1 MKKRGGFVLAEVLIA
16 LVILGSLSL
25 LVSKFM
31 LAKNDANHRDV
42 LVAEI
47 RTIQQAVIHWLS
59 SDSACV
65 DAELT
70 LAYFRNS
77 VFATHYPRQHVMN
90 QLTGIEVSQYLVK
103 FTWQLAGAGNLSPLL
118 TRVPNSG
125 ISGGQLE
132 VHEVMPALNCD
143 NESNS

>member
-1 MKKRGGFVLAEVLIA
+1 MRKRGGFILAEVLIA

-31 LAKNDANHRDV
+31 LAKNDASHRDV
-42 LVAEI
+42 LGAEI
-47 RTIQQAVIHWLS
+47 RTIQQAVLHWLS

-77 VFATHYPRQHVMN
+77 MFAIHYPRQHVLS
-90 QLTGIEVSQYLVK
+90 QLIGIEVSQNLVK
-103 FTWQLAGAGNLSPLL
+103 FTWQLAGIGNLSPLL
-118 TRVPNSG
+118 ARVPNSG
-125 ISGGQLE
+125 ISDGQLE
-132 VHEVMPALNCD
+132 VLEVMPAMNCD
-143 NESNS
+143 DETNS